1 MKKYIFLALVLLS
14 VTSIQAK
21 KVKFAVDMNTFT
33 ISPNGI
39 HLMSDFQSILG
50 LTGGDWQPNTL
61 ALIQEGS
68 STIYS
73 VIVDIPAFTKY
84 EFKFVN
90 GTFGYEAE
98 FVPDQSRVGYSFN
111 DNRWLYV
118 DSLKNDTT
126 FVGAIPFSGN
136 APAGKKLIR
145 FLVDMS
151 NETSVSSNGV
161 HVAGNFQTQTWNT
174 KNNILYSFGGGVY
187 EVIAYAP
194 SGNYE
199 FKYYNGNTAGD
210 AETVPS
216 ACATNNNRTH
226 NLIADTILPTVCY
239 KACVTCNL
247 ASVYEYSSEIRGIK
261 MYPNPLVSSATLE
274 FKDKGTNYEAT
285 IMDLSGRVLQTYNS
299 SNGENIEIKRD
310 DLKSGIYLVRVI
322 NSQNA
327 KSTSKLIIQ

>member
-1 MKKYIFLALVLLS
+1 MKKITTLAIILLS
-14 VTSIQAK
+14 VFSLQAK
-21 KVKFAVDMNTFT
+21 KVKFAVDMGTYT
-33 ISPNGI
+33 INPNGI
-39 HLMSDFQSILG
+39 HLMSDFQVAIG
-50 LTGGDWQPNTL
+50 LAADWDPSTL
-61 ALIQEGS
+61 SLTQEGS
-68 STIYS
+68 SSIYS
-73 VIVDIPAFTKY
+73 VIVNIPAFTKY

-90 GTFGYEAE
+90 GIYGYEAE

-126 FVGAIPFSGN
+126 FLGAIPFSGN
-136 APAGKKLIR
+136 APAGKKLVR

-161 HVAGNFQTQTWNT
+161 HVAGNFQAQTWNT

-194 SGNYE
+194 AGNYE
-199 FKYYNGNTAGD
+199 FKYYNGNTSGD
-210 AETVPS
+210 TETVPAS
-216 ACATNNNRTH
+216 CATNNNRTH

-239 KACVTCNL
+239 KACVSCAL
-247 ASVYEYSSEIRGIK
+247 ASVFEYSSEISGIK

-274 FKDKGTNYEAT
+274 FKVKGTSYTAT
-285 IMDLSGRVLQTYNS
+285 IMDLSGRVLKSYYS
-299 SNGENIEIKRD
+299 SNGENIEVGRE
-310 DLKSGIYLVRVI
+310 DLKSGIYFVSVL
-322 NSQNA
+322 NAQNA